1 VFLTEHDPL
10 LLLVICEELLIV
22 EHLPAFKDQSLDLLE
37 RGRVYLRDA
46 VLLTEVLLKLGVELL
61 DLVFVA

>member
-1 VFLTEHDPL
+1 MFLTEHDPL

-37 RGRVYLRDA
+37 RGRVYFRDS

>member
-37 RGRVYLRDA
+37 RGRVYLRDS

>member
-37 RGRVYLRDA
+37 RGRVYLRDS
-46 VLLTEVLLKLGVELL
+46 VLLTEVLLQLGVELL

>member
-1 VFLTEHDPL
+1 MFLTEHDPL